1 MYKIL
6 RNIIPKELILDT
18 CEYIEN
24 ISLQNP
30 YIESQDDHGGY
41 VFKRL
46 YHNQLMQSEKIK
58 NVLFY
63 EPLIQ
68 KIKKE
73 IGEFCFINDVRGLL
87 NSYGSKLHRDGQSFG
102 FSSDGLK
109 KSSKVIKILIYFY
122 NKSADI
128 PKGNGL
134 DINFIDLKLKNFFI
148 NRKIYMKLNF
158 FYEFY
163 LRSRIMQTLQLG
175 LGDVVLMD
183 NNTWHRA
190 TLNLLRPKDKNN
202 FEIKKIL
209 LDYEIVT
216 DKKFALEYANHVKK
230 NFKESNN
237 GFGQNDLNLLDNF
250 YLNKFKK
257 NGIDIINI
265 Q

>member
-6 RNIIPKELILDT
+6 RNIIPQNLLLDT
-18 CEYIEN
+18 CEYIQN
-24 ISLQNP
+24 VSLQNP
-30 YIESQDDHGGY
+30 FIDSADDHGNY

-58 NVLFY
+58 DVLFH
-63 EPLIQ
+63 EHLIK
-68 KIKKE
+68 KIKDE

-102 FSSDGLK
+102 FSSEGLK

-122 NKSADI
+122 KNETDI
-128 PKGNGL
+128 PKDNSL
-134 DINFIDLKLKNFFI
+134 DINLINLKLKNFFL
-148 NRKIYMKLNF
+148 NKKIYMKMNF

-163 LRSRIMQTLQLG
+163 LRARIMKTLQLN

-190 TLNLLRPKDKNN
+190 TYNPMRPKNKDN

-216 DKKFALEYANHVKK
+216 DKKFAQEYADHVQK
-230 NFKESNN
+230 NFKKNDN
-237 GFGQNDLNLLDNF
+237 YQNDPNLIGNF
-250 YLNKFKK
+250 YLNKFKN